1 MASVGGSR
9 GLLEDKVVVIS
20 GVGPALGTTLA
31 RRCAEE
37 GADLVLAA
45 RTVERLE
52 GVAKEIAVLG
62 RRALSVGTDIT
73 DEAQVSNLVEASLKE
88 YGKVDV
94 LINNAF
100 RVPSMKPLANTTFDH
115 MRDAIELTVFG
126 ALRMIQGFT
135 PALAEA
141 KGSVVNVN
149 SMVVRHSQAKYGAYK
164 MAKSALL
171 AMSQSLATELG
182 DQGIRVNS
190 ILPGYIWGGTLES
203 YFNHQAGKYGTT
215 VDEIYKATAAASD
228 LKRLPT
234 ENEVASAILFMASD
248 LSSGITGQALDVNC
262 GEYKA

>member
-1 MASVGGSR
+1 MA

-52 GVAKEIAVLG
+52 DVAKQVTDLG

-73 DEAQVSNLVEASLKE
+73 DDAQVSNLVDESMKA
-88 YGKVDV
+88 YGRVDV

-135 PALAEA
+135 PALAESN
-141 KGSVVNVN
+141 GSVVNVN

-164 MAKSALL
+164 IPKSALL

-182 DQGIRVNS
+182 EQGIRVNS

-234 ENEVASAILFMASD
+234 EAEVAAAILFMASD

>member
-1 MASVGGSR
+1 MA
-9 GLLEDKVVVIS
+9 GLLDDKVVVIS
-20 GVGPALGTTLA
+20 GVGPALGTTLV
-31 RRCAEE
+31 RRCAEN

-45 RTVERLE
+45 RTVQRLDE
-52 GVAKEIAVLG
+52 VAKEVAGLG
-62 RRALSVGTDIT
+62 RRAVAVGTDIT
-73 DEAQVSNLVEASLKE
+73 DDAQVQNLVAAALDA
-88 YGKVDV
+88 YGRVDV

-100 RVPSMKPLANTTFDH
+100 RVPSMKPLADTTFQH
-115 MRDAIELTVFG
+115 IRDAIELTVLG
-126 ALRMIQGFT
+126 ALRLTQGFT
-135 PALAEA
+135 PALAQA

-182 DQGIRVNS
+182 EHGIRVNS
-190 ILPGYIWGGTLES
+190 VVPGYIWGDTLKG

-215 VDEIYKATAAASD
+215 VEAIYAATAAASD

-234 ENEVASAILFMASD
+234 EDEVASAILFMASD
-248 LSSGITGQALDVNC
+248 LSSGITGQSLDVNC

>member
-1 MASVGGSR
+1 MA
-9 GLLEDKVVVIS
+9 GLLDGKVVVIS

-31 RRCAEE
+31 RRCAEQ

-45 RTVERLE
+45 RTVQRLE
-52 GVAKEIAVLG
+52 DVAKEIADLG
-62 RRALSVGTDIT
+62 RRAVSVGTDIT
-73 DEAQVSNLVEASLKE
+73 DEAQVNNLVEESLKA

-100 RVPSMKPLANTTFDH
+100 RVPSMRPLADTTFEH

-126 ALRMIQGFT
+126 ALRLIQGFT

-182 DQGIRVNS
+182 EQNIRVNS
-190 ILPGYIWGGTLES
+190 VLPGYIWGDTLKG

-215 VDEIYKATAAASD
+215 VEQIYDAAAVNSD

-234 ENEVASAILFMASD
+234 EDEVASAILFMASD
-248 LSSGITGQALDVNC
+248 LSSGITG
-262 GEYKA
+262 

>member
-1 MASVGGSR
+1 MAL
-9 GLLEDKVVVIS
+9 GLLKDKVVVVS

-52 GVAKEIAVLG
+52 DVAKQITDLG
-62 RRALSVGTDIT
+62 RRAVSVGTDIT
-73 DEAQVSNLVEASLKE
+73 DEAQVANLVDQSLEA
-88 YGKVDV
+88 YGRVDV

-100 RVPSMKPLANTTFDH
+100 RVPSMKPFANTTFEH

-126 ALRMIQGFT
+126 ALRMVQAFT

-171 AMSQSLATELG
+171 AMSQTLATELG
-182 DQGIRVNS
+182 EQGIRVNS
-190 ILPGYIWGGTLES
+190 VAPGYIWGETLKS

-215 VDEIYKATAAASD
+215 VEEIYQATAAASD

-234 ENEVASAILFMASD
+234 EDEVASAILFMASD
-248 LSSGITGQALDVNC
+248 LSSGITGQTLDVNC

>member
-1 MASVGGSR
+1 MGGM
-9 GLLEDKVVVIS
+9 LENKVVVIS

-37 GADLVLAA
+37 GADVVLAA

-52 GVAKEIAVLG
+52 DVAKQVADLG
-62 RRALSVGTDIT
+62 RRAVAIGTDIT
-73 DEAQVSNLVEASLKE
+73 DEGQVDNLVKQTLDA

-100 RVPSMKPLANTTFDH
+100 KVPSMKPFADTSFEHIRETL
-115 MRDAIELTVFG
+115 ELTVLG

-135 PALAEA
+135 PALVEA

-149 SMVVRHSQAKYGAYK
+149 SMVLRHSDPKQGAYK
-164 MAKSALL
+164 MAKAALL
-171 AMSQSLATELG
+171 AMSQSLASELG
-182 DQGIRVNS
+182 PQGIRVNS
-190 ILPGYIWGGTLES
+190 VLPGYIWGGTLKG
-203 YFNHQAGKYGTT
+203 YFEHQAGKYGTT
-215 VDEIYKATAAASD
+215 VEEIYNAAAVNSD

-234 ENEVASAILFMASD
+234 EDEVASAILFMASD
-248 LSSGITGQALDVNC
+248 LSSGITGQTLDVNC

>member
-1 MASVGGSR
+1 MT
-9 GLLEDKVVVIS
+9 GLLEGKVVVIS

-31 RRCAEE
+31 RRCAEN

-45 RTVERLE
+45 RTVQRLE
-52 GVAKEIAVLG
+52 EVAKTVTDLG
-62 RRALSVGTDIT
+62 RRAVTVGTDIT
-73 DEAQVSNLVEASLKE
+73 DDAQVANLVSEALDA

-94 LINNAF
+94 VINNAF
-100 RVPSMKPLANTTFDH
+100 RVPSMKPLADTTFEH
-115 MRDAIELTVFG
+115 MREAIELTVFG
-126 ALRMIQGFT
+126 ALRLVQGFT
-135 PALAEA
+135 PALAETN
-141 KGSVVNVN
+141 GSVVNVN

-182 DQGIRVNS
+182 GQGIRVNS
-190 ILPGYIWGGTLES
+190 VLPGYIWGGTLES
-203 YFNHQAGKYGTT
+203 YFTHQAGKYGTT
-215 VDEIYKATAAASD
+215 VEEIYQATAAASD

-248 LSSGITGQALDVNC
+248 LASGITGQALDVNC

>member
-1 MASVGGSR
+1 
-9 GLLEDKVVVIS
+9 VIS
-20 GVGPALGTTLA
+20 GVGPALGSTLA
-31 RRCAEE
+31 RRCAEN

-52 GVAKEIAVLG
+52 DVAKEVTAAG

-73 DEAQVSNLVEASLKE
+73 DDEQVANLVSRSVEE
-88 YGKVDV
+88 FGKVDV

-100 RVPSMKPLANTTFDH
+100 RVPSMKPFANTTYDH
-115 MRDAIELTVFG
+115 MKDAIELTVFG

-135 PALAEA
+135 PALESS

-149 SMVVRHSQAKYGAYK
+149 SMVLRHSQAKYGAYK

-171 AMSQSLATELG
+171 AMSQTLATELG
-182 DQGIRVNS
+182 EKGIRVNS
-190 ILPGYIWGGTLES
+190 ILPGYIWGGTLQS
-203 YFNHQAGKYGTT
+203 YFQHQADKYGTT
-215 VDEIYKATAAASD
+215 VDQIYNAAAAGSD

-234 ENEVASAILFMASD
+234 EDEVASAILFMASD
-248 LSSGITGQALDVNC
+248 LSSGITGQTLDVNC

>member
-1 MASVGGSR
+1 MG
-9 GLLEDKVVVIS
+9 GLLADNVVVIS

-31 RRCAEE
+31 KRCAEE

-52 GVAKEIAVLG
+52 DVAEQVADLG
-62 RRALSVGTDIT
+62 RRAVSIGTDIT
-73 DEAQVSNLVEASLKE
+73 DTAQVDNLVAETLTA
-88 YGKVDV
+88 YGRVDV

-100 RVPSMKPLANTTFDH
+100 RVPSMKPLADTTFDH
-115 MRDAIELTVFG
+115 MKDAIELTVFG

-182 DQGIRVNS
+182 EQGIRVNS
-190 ILPGYIWGGTLES
+190 VLPGYIWGGTLQG
-203 YFNHQAGKYGTT
+203 YFEHQAKKYGTS
-215 VDEIYKATAAASD
+215 VDDIYNAAAVNSD

-234 ENEVASAILFMASD
+234 EDEVASSIIFMASD

>member
-1 MASVGGSR
+1 MT
-9 GLLEDKVVVIS
+9 GLLEGKVVVIS

-31 RRCAEE
+31 RRCAEN

-45 RTVERLE
+45 RTVERLDE
-52 GVAKEIAVLG
+52 VAKQVTDLG
-62 RRALSVGTDIT
+62 RRAVSVGTDIT
-73 DEAQVSNLVEASLKE
+73 DETQVANLVAQAHEAF
-88 YGKVDV
+88 GKVDV

-100 RVPSMKPLANTTFDH
+100 RVPSMRPLADTTFEH

-126 ALRMIQGFT
+126 ALRLIQGFT

-190 ILPGYIWGGTLES
+190 VLPGYIWGGTLES

-215 VDEIYKATAAASD
+215 VEQIYQATAAASD

-234 ENEVASAILFMASD
+234 EDEVASAILFMASD

>member
-1 MASVGGSR
+1 MT
-9 GLLEDKVVVIS
+9 GLLDGKVVVIS

-31 RRCAEE
+31 RRCAES

-52 GVAKEIAVLG
+52 DVAKQVTDLGQRAVT
-62 RRALSVGTDIT
+62 VGTDIT
-73 DEAQVSNLVEASLKE
+73 QEDQVANLVAESLKAF
-88 YGKVDV
+88 GKVDV

-100 RVPSMKPLANTTFDH
+100 RVPSMRPLADTTFEH

-126 ALRMIQGFT
+126 ALRLTQGFT
-135 PALAEA
+135 SALADS

-171 AMSQSLATELG
+171 SMSQSLATELG
-182 DQGIRVNS
+182 EQGIRVNS
-190 ILPGYIWGGTLES
+190 VVPGYIWGDTLKS
-203 YFNHQAGKYGTT
+203 YFNHQAGKYGTS
-215 VDEIYKATAAASD
+215 VDEIYQATAAASD

-234 ENEVASAILFMASD
+234 EHEVASAILFMASA
-248 LSSGITGQALDVNC
+248 LSSGITGQTLDVNC

>member
-1 MASVGGSR
+1 MAGM
-9 GLLEDKVVVIS
+9 LEDKVVVIS

-31 RRCAEE
+31 RRCAEA

-45 RTVERLE
+45 RTMERLE
-52 GVAKEIAVLG
+52 DVAKQVTDVG
-62 RRALSVGTDIT
+62 RRAVSVGTDIT
-73 DEAQVSNLVEASLKE
+73 DEGQVNNLIEESLKA

-100 RVPSMKPLANTTFDH
+100 RVPSMRPLANTTFEH

-126 ALRMIQGFT
+126 ALRMLQGFT

-141 KGSVVNVN
+141 NGSVVNVN

-190 ILPGYIWGGTLES
+190 VLPGYIWGDTLQG

-215 VDEIYKATAAASD
+215 VEQIYDAA
-228 LKRLPT
+228 
-234 ENEVASAILFMASD
+234 
-248 LSSGITGQALDVNC
+248 
-262 GEYKA
+262 

>member
-1 MASVGGSR
+1 MAGMLDG
-9 GLLEDKVVVIS
+9 KVVVIS
-20 GVGPALGTTLA
+20 GVGPGLGTTLA
-31 RRCAEE
+31 RRCAQE

-52 GVAKEIAVLG
+52 DVAKQVTDLG

-73 DEAQVSNLVEASLKE
+73 DEAQVNNLVDETMTAF
-88 YGKVDV
+88 GKVDV

-100 RVPSMKPLANTTFDH
+100 RVPSMKPLANTTFEH

-126 ALRMIQGFT
+126 ALRLIQGFS

-141 KGSVVNVN
+141 NGSVVNVN

-182 DQGIRVNS
+182 EQGIRVNS
-190 ILPGYIWGGTLES
+190 VLPGYIWGGTLES

-215 VDEIYKATAAASD
+215 VDEIYEATAAASD

-234 ENEVASAILFMASD
+234 EDEVASAILFMASD